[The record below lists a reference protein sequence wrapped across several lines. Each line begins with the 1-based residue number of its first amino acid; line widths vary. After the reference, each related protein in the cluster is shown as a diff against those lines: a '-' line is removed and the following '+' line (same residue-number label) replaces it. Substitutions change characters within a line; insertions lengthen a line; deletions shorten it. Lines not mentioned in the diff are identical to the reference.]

1 VRQDVGL
8 RTHKLATLPSLHTHT
23 TAKMYGLQLLALAAI
38 SSFFGMILSL
48 YSAVSD
54 ASSDSQSFYSLSY

>member
-1 VRQDVGL
+1 
-8 RTHKLATLPSLHTHT
+8 
-23 TAKMYGLQLLALAAI
+23 MYGLQLLALAAI